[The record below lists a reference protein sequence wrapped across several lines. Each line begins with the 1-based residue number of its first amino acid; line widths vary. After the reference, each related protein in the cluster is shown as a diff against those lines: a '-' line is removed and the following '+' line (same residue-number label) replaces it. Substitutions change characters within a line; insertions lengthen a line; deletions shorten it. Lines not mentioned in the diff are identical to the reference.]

1 MLLVRV
7 GLNCHLLTLK
17 KTVSSMDVEDDDL
30 EQLRRAALRTMKR
43 YPSQSRGRGALFK
56 PHPLYSNLISIIPCV
71 EEEPLEKPPQQ
82 PEVVSKF
89 NRFNDSKAESSGG
102 DETEGEQDKKCG
114 STGEADTSFEDLIY
128 QLQQALDDDGSEQK
142 AGSNGEKPL
151 PDTTCNSGSK
161 SASPVVDGSS
171 KHSAVKRELSPVE
184 DKAPV
189 AVDSSLSP
197 EVRYS
202 RSSVAHSRSR
212 RLSRSPSLYRN
223 HSPPWFS
230 AQSVSRYTQERDTP
244 SRSPVTPPRKQQPLS
259 PIPRR
264 RVPLQRNRQP
274 LSSLC
279 KRVPHSPPRKRWYHP
294 PVRKPRSPWRQS
306 PPPLRNGSFSP
317 KNLRRRRTRSPSP
330 WSPEKSKPCSPPR
343 SNSFSSI
350 SSSTLSS
357 ESEARVEEP
366 SVRETTV
373 KEVSK
378 DNDDCGRRTKNKSEP
393 SNLDTGD
400 KENGNGNVP
409 SCTGTCRAS
418 KRTWKSIAEPE
429 DEPDDVLDLGL
440 ERSTDFTSSDED
452 DEVMKVLLSAHNRK
466 NISPVAV
473 DSSNPCAHLAR
484 CKLVFLTVQKKTK
497 APKTRGSNSVNVA
510 HSPAS
515 KKHKGRVV
523 SLRGASPTAEA
534 DREEKAVS
542 SKKLRKLPVK
552 TPNRSLEKL
561 VKKQETAT
569 TNGRVKAVSLKRDSE
584 SSPDDQ
590 ETEVR
595 LPLNAEAPR
604 RPLSQSRRESELR
617 SIVCEVAESS
627 ADEEVMVGKAR
638 MDLRAK
644 LVQNRTRK
652 PMAERW
658 YRPTRI
664 LQSALEGIYVGVKG
678 SEDGERLSMKKARP
692 SQGAKY
698 KPSSSSS
705 PVVNH
710 ERRRDRMFSYVNLKK
725 GKEDSFVARSIG
737 QGPVLFFEYLTSSFL
752 SARPICTNWDIRWI
766 LFCVAMV
773 KCRLQPIS

>member
-197 EVRYS
+197 E
-202 RSSVAHSRSR
+202 
-212 RLSRSPSLYRN
+212 
-223 HSPPWFS
+223 
-230 AQSVSRYTQERDTP
+230 
-244 SRSPVTPPRKQQPLS
+244 
-259 PIPRR
+259 
-264 RVPLQRNRQP
+264 
-274 LSSLC
+274 
-279 KRVPHSPPRKRWYHP
+279 
-294 PVRKPRSPWRQS
+294 
-306 PPPLRNGSFSP
+306 
-317 KNLRRRRTRSPSP
+317 
-330 WSPEKSKPCSPPR
+330 
-343 SNSFSSI
+343 
-350 SSSTLSS
+350 
-357 ESEARVEEP
+357 
-366 SVRETTV
+366 
-373 KEVSK
+373 
-378 DNDDCGRRTKNKSEP
+378 
-393 SNLDTGD
+393 
-400 KENGNGNVP
+400 
-409 SCTGTCRAS
+409 
-418 KRTWKSIAEPE
+418 
-429 DEPDDVLDLGL
+429 
-440 ERSTDFTSSDED
+440 
-452 DEVMKVLLSAHNRK
+452 
-466 NISPVAV
+466 
-473 DSSNPCAHLAR
+473 
-484 CKLVFLTVQKKTK
+484 

-692 SQGAKY
+692 SQESSQRRVFFLDSNSARQNAPSFNVTIPKGAKY